1 MPSSNKP
8 KKPQAKSP
16 PFPVRLFWAA
26 AAIIL
31 LVPALV
37 VFALHIPAVQ
47 QSLIISIVN
56 RIENATYYKVE
67 IQSYKWWP
75 FSRLYVEKLRVESG
89 GKTILDCGEV
99 RLSYGFRASFPFIN
113 PEEIYLGKPYLQ
125 VERGDDGKWLLPGSS
140 GGGRGQ
146 GGEGG
151 GAGSMLLNMALP
163 TLHVVSGTIEG
174 RQRGNIVLSIK
185 DATGIIH
192 LKRVSGPEGVSIGV
206 DLDNLRAQ
214 KDIYGIGGKVNC
226 RVEFKDNGQSY
237 ELSGQFQFPG
247 AKMNLGRLEIE
258 IAKNIE
264 VIEADARVDVL

>member
-16 PFPVRLFWAA
+16 PLPVRLFWGA
-26 AAIIL
+26 AAIIV

-37 VFALHIPAVQ
+37 VFALHIPSVQ

-56 RIENATYYKVE
+56 RIENATHYKVE

-75 FSRLYVEKLRVESG
+75 FSRLYVEKLRIESG

-113 PEEIYLGKPYLQ
+113 PKEIYLDKPFLQ
-125 VERGDDGKWLLPGSS
+125 VERSDDGKWLLPGSTE
-140 GGGRGQ
+140 GGRGQ
-146 GGEGG
+146 GGEGCG
-151 GAGSMLLNMALP
+151 GGSMLLNMALP

-174 RQRGNIVLSIK
+174 RQRGNIVLSIR

-214 KDIYGIGGKVNC
+214 KDIYGIEGKVNC
-226 RVEFKDNGQSY
+226 RAEIIDNGQSA
-237 ELSGQFQFPG
+237 EQTGQLQLTG
-247 AKMNLGRLEIE
+247 VKMNLGRL
-258 IAKNIE
+258 
-264 VIEADARVDVL
+264 